1 MREKTRCIGDGN
13 AGVAIFACRRKA
25 LAFGWRLAPER
36 GCRATVGILTLQ
48 SPAAG
53 YRGAFHNEV
62 NSDMLPQT
70 IPESNYLIRM
80 ADGTIK
86 QVNPFTGTE
95 VWTVPG
101 RGNRPLGVNLSPP
114 APLDRS
120 QADAHCSFCARRYL
134 ETPPEKARL
143 VKAENKYV
151 ILRHLHVDELSDTV
165 AEFRRIPNLF
175 EIVSFDYWQKNFG
188 YRLPD
193 AIELHKQNY
202 LASVAGR
209 QHVLRMSEQRLK
221 AAGFDESA
229 WDRMSLDE
237 RLRFANAFFG
247 GGHELIVARRHFI
260 EGATHDNQLASSG
273 TLTPEEHY
281 RYLHFTID
289 AMRDIYVNNRYVR
302 YVAVF
307 QNWLKPAGAS
317 FDHLHKQLVAIDER
331 GVQNEMELERVR
343 ANPNLYNEAAINF
356 AAYRNLVVA
365 ENDHAIAYAGFGHL
379 FPTLEVFSKSERSQ
393 PWNHSAEELR
403 GMSDLVHACHAATG
417 SEIPCNEEWY
427 HKPPDVDVS
436 MPWRVLIKWRIS
448 TPAGFEGGTKI
459 YVNTL
464 DPETLRDRV
473 VPRLFQLRT
482 EGRIAPMKIA
492 FECACV
498 PNCLRYNPAVRRQES
513 PHPEF
518 PPLSD
523 GRNRE
528 G

>member
-1 MREKTRCIGDGN
+1 MSTQI
-13 AGVAIFACRRKA
+13 
-25 LAFGWRLAPER
+25 
-36 GCRATVGILTLQ
+36 
-48 SPAAG
+48 
-53 YRGAFHNEV
+53 
-62 NSDMLPQT
+62 
-70 IPESNYLIRM
+70 IPESSYLMRM

-101 RGNRPLGVNLSPP
+101 RGNRPLGVSVQNP
-114 APLDRS
+114 APLDPA
-120 QADAHCSFCARRYL
+120 QADAHCSFCAKRYL

-143 VKAENKYV
+143 
-151 ILRHLHVDELSDTV
+151 IRSGDGFTTLRHLHAEALFDTV

-193 AIELHKQNY
+193 AIARHKHNY

-209 QHVLRMSEQRLK
+209 QHVLRISEQRMK

-229 WDRMSLDE
+229 WDRMSPDE
-237 RLRFANAFFG
+237 QLQFANAFFG
-247 GGHELIVARRHFI
+247 GGHEVIVARRHFI
-260 EGATHDNQLASSG
+260 DGASHNHQLASSG

-281 RYLHFTID
+281 QYLRFTID
-289 AMRDIYVNNRYVR
+289 ALRDLYVNNRYVR

-331 GVQNEMELERVR
+331 GFQNEVELQRVR
-343 ANPNLYNEAAINF
+343 ANPNFYNEAAVNF
-356 AAYRNLVVA
+356 AGYRNLVVA
-365 ENDHAIAYAGFGHL
+365 E
-379 FPTLEVFSKSERSQ
+379 TLEIFSKSERSQ

-403 GMSDLVHACHAATG
+403 GMSDLVHACHAAAG
-417 SEIPCNEEWY
+417 PDIPCNEEWY
-427 HKPPDVDVS
+427 YKPPDVDVP
-436 MPWRVLIKWRIS
+436 MPWRVLIKWRVS

-459 YVNTL
+459 YVNTI

-473 VPRLFQLRT
+473 VPRLFQLKG
-482 EGRIAPMKIA
+482 EWRIAPMKIA

-498 PNCLRYNPAVRRQES
+498 PNCLRYNPAVRQQES
-513 PHPEF
+513 PDTAF
-518 PPLSD
+518 PPLS
-523 GRNRE
+523 GGPSVN

>member
-1 MREKTRCIGDGN
+1 
-13 AGVAIFACRRKA
+13 
-25 LAFGWRLAPER
+25 
-36 GCRATVGILTLQ
+36 
-48 SPAAG
+48 
-53 YRGAFHNEV
+53 
-62 NSDMLPQT
+62 MLPQI

-101 RGNRPLGVNLSPP
+101 RGNRPLGVMPP
-114 APLDRS
+114 NPAKLDP
-120 QADAHCSFCARRYL
+120 AKLDAHCSFCAKLYL
-134 ETPPEKARL
+134 DTPPEKARL
-143 VKAENKYV
+143 VKSGDKYAT
-151 ILRHLHVDELSDTV
+151 LRHLQVDALFDTV
-165 AEFRRIPNLF
+165 AEFRRVPNLF
-175 EIVSFDYWQKNFG
+175 EIVSFNYWQKNFG

-193 AIELHKQNY
+193 AIEQHKRNY

-209 QHVLRMSEQRLK
+209 QHVLRLSEQRLK

-237 RLRFANAFFG
+237 RLQFANAFFG
-247 GGHELIVARRHFI
+247 GGHELIVGRRHYI
-260 EGATHDNQLASSG
+260 DGATHDHQLASSG
-273 TLTPEEHY
+273 TLAPEEHY
-281 RYLHFTID
+281 QYLRFTID

-343 ANPNLYNEAAINF
+343 ANPNIYNEAAVNF

-365 ENDHAIAYAGFGHL
+365 ENDHAIAYAGFGHR

-393 PWNHSAEELR
+393 PWNHSPEELR
-403 GMSDLVHACHAATG
+403 GVSDLVHACHAATG
-417 SEIPCNEEWY
+417 SDIPCNEEWY
-427 HKPPDVDVS
+427 YKPPDIDVP
-436 MPWRVLIKWRIS
+436 MPWRVLIKWRVS

-459 YVNTL
+459 YVNTI

-482 EGRIAPMKIA
+482 EGRIAPIKIA
-492 FECACV
+492 IECPCV
-498 PNCLRYNPAVRRQES
+498 PNCLQYNPAVRQQAS
-513 PHPEF
+513 SHPEF
-518 PPLSD
+518 PPLSVGPSQD
-523 GRNRE
+523 E
-528 G
+528 